1 MIKWFRRKKDDKALA
16 LNAEQELS
24 TIKKMQM
31 LEEANRKLDTLHIER
46 RHESIPVEGPD
57 RRLRMA

>member
-1 MIKWFRRKKDDKALA
+1 MKWFRRKKDNKALA

-31 LEEANRKLDTLHIER
+31 IEEANKKLDAIHIER
-46 RHESIPVEGPD
+46 RHEILPLDGPD